1 MAKYERDAEEEAMR
15 EFHLKPTVNEFG
27 KVQKTRI
34 ISGEEVLCNYR
45 KQPME
50 AGFTINYYAPFEP
63 GTHLLEG
70 KIIYERDVAIEMRD
84 GRTLYVDIYRPKD
97 ETNIPAIV
105 AWSPFGKRHWHGRGI
120 APGLQTAMGVP
131 KTAISDM
138 ATFEAP
144 DPGFW
149 VHQGYA
155 VVNVDVGG
163 VGYSEGDYL
172 GMCARYGEDG
182 YDTIEWLAKQK
193 WCSGNVGMCGNSGL
207 SIGQWF
213 VASSCPPSLKC
224 IAPWEGTADFYRESA
239 FPGGIPYP
247 VFASM
252 IHLSLRGPGLIQ
264 DPAEDMR
271 THPLFDAYWDDLK
284 AKVEKIRIPVYAT
297 GSYMHSLHLR
307 GATHSFMNVR
317 SRSKWMRLH
326 RDFEWPD
333 FNNPKYMADLKLF
346 FDRYLKNIRNGW
358 EMTPR
363 LRMGITDA
371 YEFDYQV
378 DRPENEFFPL
388 DRTQYTKFYL
398 DAGNG
403 TLTTEAPAQ
412 EASVSY
418 DAETGDASFDV
429 TFTEDTEISGLS
441 KLRLWVEADGNDEM
455 DLFIHVKKMNENGEI
470 PLRVFGENDPGTP
483 GKMRVSHREL
493 DLEKSK
499 EYQPIQTHT
508 NEQKLR
514 PGEIVPVDIEIYP
527 LARLWHAGETLRINV
542 APRMVREDTWF
553 LPLVYD
559 TDNKGR
565 HIIHTG
571 GKYDSYFYAPVVPAK
586 YQRGDYVVR

>member
-1 MAKYERDAEEEAMR
+1 MAKYMDAEEEAMR
-15 EFHLKPTVNEFG
+15 EYHLKKTENPFE
-27 KVQKTRI
+27 KVQTTRVI
-34 ISGEEVLCNYR
+34 NGEEVVVNFR

-70 KIIYERDVAIEMRD
+70 NIIYERDVAVEMRD
-84 GRTLYVDIYRPKD
+84 GRKLYCDIYRPKD
-97 ETNIPAIV
+97 QTDIPAIV

-163 VGYSEGDYL
+163 TGYSEGDYL
-172 GMCARYGEDG
+172 GMCGRYGEDG
-182 YDTIEWLAKQK
+182 YDTIEWLATQK
-193 WCSGNVGMCGNSGL
+193 WCNGNVGMCGNSGL

-213 VASSCPPSLKC
+213 VAAATPPSLKC
-224 IAPWEGTADFYRESA
+224 IAPWEGTADFYRESM

-264 DPAEDMR
+264 DPAEDMKS
-271 THPLFDAYWDDLK
+271 HPLWDAYWDDLK
-284 AKVEKIRIPVYAT
+284 AKVENIRIPVYAT

-307 GATHSFMNVR
+307 GAVHSFMNVR
-317 SRSKWMRLH
+317 SRQKWMRLH

-333 FNNPKYMADLKLF
+333 FNNPKYMGDLKLF
-346 FDRYLKNIRNGW
+346 FDRFLKNIRNGW

-363 LRMGITDA
+363 LRMGVTDA

-378 DRPENEFFPL
+378 DRHENEFFPL
-388 DRTQYTKFYL
+388 ERTQYTKFFL
-398 DAGNG
+398 DAEDG
-403 TLTTEAPAQ
+403 TLNREQPAK

-418 DAETGDASFDV
+418 DAETGDANFDI
-429 TFTEDTEISGLS
+429 TFEEDTEISGLT

-455 DLFIHVKKMNENGEI
+455 DLFIHMKKINENGEI
-470 PLRVFGENDPGTP
+470 PLRVFGNDDPGTP
-483 GKMRVSHREL
+483 GKLRVSHRAL
-493 DLEKSK
+493 DSEKSK
-499 EYQPIQTHT
+499 EYLPIHTHT
-508 NEQKLR
+508 SEQKLK
-514 PGEIVPVDIEIYP
+514 PGEIVAVDIEIYAS
-527 LARLWHAGETLRINV
+527 ARLWHKGETLRINV
-542 APRMVREDTWF
+542 APRVVRDESWF
-553 LPLVYD
+553 LPFVYA

-565 HIIHTG
+565 HVIHTG
-571 GKYDSYFYAPVVPAK
+571 GQYDSYLYAPVIPPK
-586 YQRGDYVVR
+586 YQRGDYVYR

>member
-1 MAKYERDAEEEAMR
+1 MAKYMDAEEEAMR
-15 EFHLKPTVNEFG
+15 EYHLKKTENPFE
-27 KVQKTRI
+27 KVQITRVI
-34 ISGEEVLCNYR
+34 DGEEYVVNYR
-45 KQPME
+45 KQPIE

-70 KIIYERDVAIEMRD
+70 NIIYERDVAIEMRD
-84 GRTLYVDIYRPKD
+84 GRKLYCDIYRPKD
-97 ETNIPAIV
+97 ATNIPAIV

-131 KTAISDM
+131 KTAISTM

-163 VGYSEGDYL
+163 VGYSEGDYY
-172 GMCARYGEDG
+172 GMCSRYGEDG
-182 YDTIEWLAKQK
+182 YDAIEWLATQK
-193 WCSGNVGMCGNSGL
+193 WCNGNVGMCGNSGL
-207 SIGQWF
+207 AIGQWF
-213 VASSCPPSLKC
+213 VAAATPPSLKC
-224 IAPWEGTADFYRESA
+224 IAPWEGTADFYRESM

-264 DPAEDMR
+264 DPAEDMKS
-271 THPLFDAYWDDLK
+271 HPLWNAYWADLK
-284 AKVEKIRIPVYAT
+284 AKVENIRIPIYAT

-307 GATHSFMNVR
+307 GATHSFLNAR
-317 SRSKWMRLH
+317 SRQKWMRLH

-333 FNNPKYMADLKLF
+333 FNNPKYMGDLKLF
-346 FDRYLKNIRNGW
+346 FDRFLKNIHNGW

-363 LRMGITDA
+363 LRMGVTDA

-378 DRPENEFFPL
+378 DRPEEEFFPL
-388 DRTQYTKFYL
+388 ERTQYTKFFL
-398 DAGNG
+398 NAEDG
-403 TLTTEAPAQ
+403 TLNREQPAK

-418 DAETGDASFDV
+418 DAETGDASFDI
-429 TFTEDTEISGLS
+429 TFDEDTEISGFS

-455 DLFIHVKKMNENGEI
+455 DLFIHVKKINENGEI
-470 PLRVFGENDPGTP
+470 PLRVFGNDDPGTP

-493 DLEKSK
+493 DPEKSR
-499 EYQPIQTHT
+499 EYLPIHTHT
-508 NEQKLR
+508 SEQKLK
-514 PGEIVPVDIEIYP
+514 PGEIVPVDIEIYVM
-527 LARLWHAGETLRINV
+527 ARLWHKGETLRINV
-542 APRMVREDTWF
+542 APRLVRDESWF
-553 LPLVYD
+553 LPIVYD
-559 TDNKGR
+559 TDNKGK

-571 GKYDSYFYAPVVPAK
+571 GQYDSYYYAPVIPPK
-586 YQRGDYVVR
+586 YQRGDYVYR

>member
-1 MAKYERDAEEEAMR
+1 MARYQRDAEEEAMR
-15 EFHLKPTVNEFG
+15 EYHLKATVNEFE

-34 ISGEEVLCNYR
+34 INGEEVLCNFR
-45 KQPME
+45 KQPIE

-70 KIIYERDVAIEMRD
+70 KIIYERDVAVEMRD
-84 GRTLYVDIYRPKD
+84 GRKLYVDIYRPKD

-105 AWSPFGKRHWHGRGI
+105 AYSPFGKRHWHGRGI

-131 KTAISDM
+131 KTAISTM

-149 VHQGYA
+149 CHQGYA
-155 VVNVDVGG
+155 VVNVDVAG

-172 GMCARYGEDG
+172 GMCWQYGLDG

-193 WCSGNVGMCGNSGL
+193 WCNGNVGMCGNSGL
-207 SIGQWF
+207 AIGQWF
-213 VASSCPPSLKC
+213 VAATCPPSLKC
-224 IAPWEGTADFYRESA
+224 IAPWEGTADFYRESM

-264 DPAEDMR
+264 DPAEDMK
-271 THPLFDAYWDDLK
+271 THPLFDTYWEDYK
-284 AKVEKIRIPVYAT
+284 AKVENIRIPVYAT

-307 GATHSFMNVR
+307 GAIHSFLNVR
-317 SRSKWMRLH
+317 SRQKWMRLH

-333 FNNPKYMADLKLF
+333 FNNPKYMSDLKLF
-346 FDRYLKNIRNGW
+346 FDRFLKNIHNGW

-363 LRMGITDA
+363 LRLGITDA
-371 YEFDYQV
+371 YEYDYQV

-388 DRTQYTKFYL
+388 ERTQYTKFYL
-398 DAGNG
+398 DARNG
-403 TLTTEAPAQ
+403 SLTLEQPQ
-412 EASVSY
+412 EEASVSY
-418 DAETGDASFDV
+418 DAETGEANFDI
-429 TFTEDTEISGLS
+429 TFTQETEISGFH

-455 DLFIHVKKMNENGEI
+455 DLFVHVKKLNANGEI
-470 PLRVFGENDPGTP
+470 PLRVFGENDPGAP

-493 DLEKSK
+493 DPGKST
-499 EYQPIQTHT
+499 EYLPIQTHT
-508 NEQKLR
+508 SEQKLK
-514 PGEIVPVDIEIYP
+514 PGEIVPVDIEIYVM
-527 LARLWHAGETLRINV
+527 ARLWHAGETLRINI
-542 APRMVREDTWF
+542 APRMVRDETWF

-559 TDNKGR
+559 TNNKGR

-571 GKYDSYFYAPVVPAK
+571 GKYDSYYYAPVIPPK
-586 YQRGDYVVR
+586 YQYGDYVVR

>member
-1 MAKYERDAEEEAMR
+1 
-15 EFHLKPTVNEFG
+15 
-27 KVQKTRI
+27 
-34 ISGEEVLCNYR
+34 
-45 KQPME
+45 ME

-70 KIIYERDVAIEMRD
+70 NIIYERDVAVEMRD
-84 GRTLYVDIYRPKD
+84 GRKLYCDIYRPKD
-97 ETNIPAIV
+97 QTDIPAIV

-172 GMCARYGEDG
+172 GMCSRYGEDG
-182 YDTIEWLAKQK
+182 YDTIEWLATQK
-193 WCSGNVGMCGNSGL
+193 WCNGNVGMCGNSGL

-213 VASSCPPSLKC
+213 VAAATPPSLKC
-224 IAPWEGTADFYRESA
+224 IAPWEGTADFYRESM

-264 DPAEDMR
+264 DPAEDMKS
-271 THPLFDAYWDDLK
+271 HPLWDAYWDDLK

-307 GATHSFMNVR
+307 GAVHSFMNVR
-317 SRSKWMRLH
+317 SRQKWMRLH

-333 FNNPKYMADLKLF
+333 FNNPKYMGDLKLF
-346 FDRYLKNIRNGW
+346 FDRFLKNIRNGW

-363 LRMGITDA
+363 LRMGVTDA

-378 DRPENEFFPL
+378 DRPEDEFFPL
-388 DRTQYTKFYL
+388 ERTQYTKFFL
-398 DAGNG
+398 DAENG
-403 TLTTEAPAQ
+403 TLNREQPAK
-412 EASVSY
+412 EASVVLRCRDGRRQLRHHLRRGHRDQRAHQAAPVGGSRRQRR
-418 DAETGDASFDV
+418 DGPLHPHE
-429 TFTEDTEISGLS
+429 EDQRE
-441 KLRLWVEADGNDEM
+441 RRDPAA
-455 DLFIHVKKMNENGEI
+455 
-470 PLRVFGENDPGTP
+470 RVRQRRPRDPGQDACLAP
-483 GKMRVSHREL
+483 GA
-493 DLEKSK
+493 
-499 EYQPIQTHT
+499 
-508 NEQKLR
+508 R
-514 PGEIVPVDIEIYP
+514 PGEEQGIPAHPHPHQRAEAQ
-527 LARLWHAGETLRINV
+527 AR
-542 APRMVREDTWF
+542 
-553 LPLVYD
+553 
-559 TDNKGR
+559 
-565 HIIHTG
+565 
-571 GKYDSYFYAPVVPAK
+571 
-586 YQRGDYVVR
+586 

>member
-1 MAKYERDAEEEAMR
+1 MAKYMDAEEEAMR
-15 EFHLKPTVNEFG
+15 EYHLKVIENPFE
-27 KVQKTRI
+27 KVQTTRVI
-34 ISGEEVLCNYR
+34 DGEEVVVNYR

-70 KIIYERDVAIEMRD
+70 NIIYERDVAVEMRD
-84 GRTLYVDIYRPKD
+84 GRKLYCDIYRPKD
-97 ETNIPAIV
+97 QTNIPAIV

-172 GMCARYGEDG
+172 GMCSRYGEDG
-182 YDTIEWLAKQK
+182 YDTIEWLATQK
-193 WCSGNVGMCGNSGL
+193 WCNGNVGMCGNSGL
-207 SIGQWF
+207 SIGQWY
-213 VASSCPPSLKC
+213 VAAATPPSLKC
-224 IAPWEGTADFYRESA
+224 IAPWEGTADFYRESM

-264 DPAEDMR
+264 DPAEDMK
-271 THPLFDAYWDDLK
+271 THPLWDAYWDDLK

-307 GATHSFMNVR
+307 GAVHSFMNVR
-317 SRSKWMRLH
+317 SRQKWMRLH

-333 FNNPKYMADLKLF
+333 FNNPKYMSDLKLF
-346 FDRYLKNIRNGW
+346 FDRFLKNIRNGW

-363 LRMGITDA
+363 LRMGVTDA

-378 DRPENEFFPL
+378 DRPEDDFFPL
-388 DRTQYTKFYL
+388 ERTQYTKFFL
-398 DAGNG
+398 DASNG
-403 TLTTEAPAQ
+403 ALSREQPAK

-418 DAETGDASFDV
+418 DAQTGDANFDI
-429 TFTEDTEISGLS
+429 TFDEDTEISGLT

-455 DLFIHVKKMNENGEI
+455 DLFIHMKKINENGEI
-470 PLRVFGENDPGTP
+470 PLRVFGNDDPGTP
-483 GKMRVSHREL
+483 GKMRVSHRAL
-493 DLEKSK
+493 DPEKSK
-499 EYQPIQTHT
+499 EYLPIQTHT
-508 NEQKLR
+508 SEQKLK
-514 PGEIVPVDIEIYP
+514 PGEIVAVDIEIYAS
-527 LARLWHAGETLRINV
+527 ARLWHKGETLRINV
-542 APRMVREDTWF
+542 APRVVRDESWF
-553 LPLVYD
+553 LPFVYA

-565 HIIHTG
+565 HVIHSG
-571 GKYDSYFYAPVVPAK
+571 GQYDSYLYAPVIPPK
-586 YQRGDYVVR
+586 YQRGDYVYR